1 VCNDQDMSA
10 SPACPPPIP
19 DRGWAAISSAGASA
33 PDLVAALIGL
43 RLDAQVTAPLT
54 SLQIAAWGLDE
65 ELTKGDALLLSLA
78 PRRRERLQSSGAV
91 RQALV
96 AFDHAA
102 LREFGPTFAAAA
114 LPPDARLV
122 VAADPLGF
130 RQLYLARGA
139 GWSMVTTSV
148 RVAAR
153 CVRGELDGELDMDG
167 LAVQS
172 LLGWQLG
179 QRTLHRG
186 VDKLPAGD
194 CLTLQN
200 GSSVVTHVGPI
211 SAGRLSL
218 DAAVA
223 KAAQLLRDW
232 MGAFLDEDPDAG
244 LQLTGGQDSRLLLSA
259 IPRARRRGL
268 RVVTLG
274 QPGDADVNIAAD
286 IATRFGMEHELLSL
300 GGLEDLS
307 PQYAHELCLAA
318 ANRLNV
324 TSDPLAFAALSF
336 AESRAVPGTR
346 VSGLGG
352 EVARGFYYM
361 GRDAGGV
368 SRARARR
375 LAQWR
380 MFANEAIPANALEQE
395 FVAFAL
401 GSAHASVYEALLEGG
416 PGWFDATDQLY
427 LGHRMQRWAGT
438 TESAVCLE
446 RVVVNPMLDDRF
458 VAIAGALPPCAKR
471 GARFLSRLQ
480 LALDEELGALP
491 LDGRPAPA
499 AYARGGVVNQM
510 HTIQATARRF
520 QRKAVQRL
528 RGQTLPPKGG
538 QILAEKLA
546 QHWRED
552 PATLEAVGRTGIFR
566 EEWLASVADGR
577 EQPSPSA
584 AAFVVNVRS
593 ALVDR

>member
-1 VCNDQDMSA
+1 MSA
-10 SPACPPPIP
+10 SPTFPPTIAE
-19 DRGWAAISSAGASA
+19 RGWAAISSAGASA
-33 PDLVAALIGL
+33 PDLAVALRGL
-43 RLDAQVTAPLT
+43 GLDAQVSAPLT
-54 SLQIAAWGLDE
+54 SLQIAAWGLSQ
-65 ELTKGDALLLSLA
+65 ELTNGDALLSVA

-96 AFDHAA
+96 ALDDAA
-102 LREFGPTFAAAA
+102 LREFAPTFAAAA
-114 LPPDARLV
+114 LSPDARLV

-139 GWSMVTTSV
+139 GWSMVTTSDL
-148 RVAAR
+148 VAAR
-153 CVRGELDGELDMDG
+153 CVGGVLDIEG

-186 VDKLPAGD
+186 VSKLPPGD
-194 CLTLQN
+194 CLTLQD
-200 GSSVVTHVGPI
+200 GWSVVTRIAPV
-211 SAGRLSL
+211 SAGRMSL
-218 DAAVA
+218 DAAVPQ
-223 KAAQLLRDW
+223 AAQVLRDW
-232 MGAFLDEDPDAG
+232 MGAFLDDNPDAG

-274 QPGDADVNIAAD
+274 QPGDADVDIAGDIAA
-286 IATRFGMEHELLSL
+286 RFGMEHELLSVR
-300 GGLEDLS
+300 GLDDLS
-307 PQYAHELCLAA
+307 PQHAHELCLAA
-318 ANRLNV
+318 ARRLNV
-324 TSDPLAFAALSF
+324 TSDPLAFASLWF
-336 AESRAVPGTR
+336 AESLAVPGTR

-352 EVARGFYYM
+352 EVARGFYYL

-368 SRARARR
+368 SRTRARR

-380 MFANEAIPANALEQE
+380 MFVNEAVPAEALEPE
-395 FVAFAL
+395 FVAFARE
-401 GSAHASVYEALLEGG
+401 SAYASVFAALLEGG
-416 PGWFDATDQLY
+416 PGWFDATDKLY

-438 TESAVCLE
+438 TESAVCLD

-458 VAIAGALPPCAKR
+458 VGIAAALSPRAKR

-480 LALDEELGALP
+480 LVLDEELGALP
-491 LDGRPAPA
+491 MDSRPAPS
-499 AYARGGVVNQM
+499 AYARRSVPNQM
-510 HTIQATARRF
+510 RAIQATARRF
-520 QRKAVQRL
+520 RRKAVQRL
-528 RGQTLPPKGG
+528 RSQTRPPKGG

-552 PATLEAVGRTGIFR
+552 PATLEAVGRTSIFR

-577 EQPSPSA
+577 GQPSPSA
-584 AAFVVNVRS
+584 AAFVLNVRC